1 MQIHIA
7 NSKRFQGTTQQIQRL
22 IMYLG
27 ITSEELALLQC
38 RQAYDVEKTF
48 LDYLDDMKK
57 KDGRKVD
64 DITKKINNIFSK
76 LKQRNDIVVA
86 RTDKTNS
93 IRVMKTTTYIKL
105 VERHLQKDAV
115 LTDYAHL
122 QEVHKKAI
130 ELLATIND
138 LVGENEYKYIK
149 STITKR
155 AVPTVQLLIKDHKK
169 IDESTGEYP
178 SRLVVPAKN
187 YTAAYPH
194 VGQRGIFEILRKN
207 EVNFTER
214 NIQQASELKEKLE
227 QLPIRKSDNTII
239 TLDIEAMY
247 PSVKFIQIERAVKF
261 FLRNAPQEDKET
273 ARRCLELVR
282 FGMANTLITF
292 HGKYWEYGGADVDRK
307 GLTIGGFESAGFA
320 DLVAAY
326 ILENTRDLFDNAIFD
341 GIYRDDGFKVDIGK
355 QTTEETC
362 EWLSRFQSRVNEL
375 TGSECLQFTVDIW
388 NPDARP
394 DEVPSNDKVTIC
406 RDKAFPYL
414 DLEMYW
420 REEELKFRVHMKPN
434 QVLKYL
440 NKGSA
445 HTNAC
450 FRAIPHG
457 VLRRLTVLTSLTPE
471 TENLTIDQLYP
482 EHIRALEKA
491 KLPTPKVYPTLRES

>member
-1 MQIHIA
+1 MRTKADVTVWSYERIEGEVQHLVREVSFKYAPEPPLDGVESDMLIA
-7 NSKRFQGTTQQIQRL
+7 LKRFRQSVRTRPRFVDANASANIAKERTDDESTQTTKANDLGTNLCPTGGCGPDDNIP
-22 IMYLG
+22 
-27 ITSEELALLQC
+27 TSNEVEGFL
-38 RQAYDVEKTF
+38 YDAEKTF

-64 DITKKINNIFSK
+64 NITRKINNIFSK

-247 PSVKFIQIERAVKF
+247 PSVKFI
-261 FLRNAPQEDKET
+261 
-273 ARRCLELVR
+273 
-282 FGMANTLITF
+282 
-292 HGKYWEYGGADVDRK
+292 
-307 GLTIGGFESAGFA
+307 
-320 DLVAAY
+320 
-326 ILENTRDLFDNAIFD
+326 
-341 GIYRDDGFKVDIGK
+341 
-355 QTTEETC
+355 
-362 EWLSRFQSRVNEL
+362 
-375 TGSECLQFTVDIW
+375 
-388 NPDARP
+388 
-394 DEVPSNDKVTIC
+394 
-406 RDKAFPYL
+406 
-414 DLEMYW
+414 
-420 REEELKFRVHMKPN
+420 
-434 QVLKYL
+434 
-440 NKGSA
+440 
-445 HTNAC
+445 
-450 FRAIPHG
+450 
-457 VLRRLTVLTSLTPE
+457 
-471 TENLTIDQLYP
+471 
-482 EHIRALEKA
+482 
-491 KLPTPKVYPTLRES
+491 